1 MAQLTMPQIDALR
14 ETFGEPAKD
23 MKLNLGAIA
32 SSDYLDDEQ
41 LWGVALASAYF
52 LGDRRILDALTAD
65 AKAAGVSDALVEDAK
80 AAAVLMAMNTIYYR
94 FRHLVGKEE
103 YAKKAARLRMT
114 WISRPKT
121 SKATYELMSM
131 AIAVLE
137 GCELCVKNH
146 EASILSH
153 GLTDDHVHDAVR
165 VAAILKGAVV
175 ALATL

>member
-1 MAQLTMPQIDALR
+1 MAQVTMPQIDALR

-32 SSDYLDDEQ
+32 SSDFLDEEQ
-41 LWGVALASAYF
+41 IWGVALASAYF
-52 LGDRRILDALTAD
+52 LGEQKLLAALTAD
-65 AKAAGVSDALVEDAK
+65 AKAGGASDAVFEDAK
-80 AAAVLMAMNTIYYR
+80 AAAVLMGMNTIYYR
-94 FRHLVGKEE
+94 FRHLVGKEG
-103 YAKKAARLRMT
+103 YSQKSARLRMT
-114 WISRPKT
+114 WMSRPKT

-146 EASILSH
+146 EASILQH

-165 VAAILKGAVV
+165 IAAILKGAVV
-175 ALATL
+175 ALAAV